1 MALISGTV
9 GVIGSA
15 IANSIAGVWSSAT
28 KGLSR
33 TSKRFRKFEYSY
45 AKRMYPKGTTKA
57 QAKKIEARRRE
68 KTKKTT
74 KGIYGSVKK
83 IGQDASKV
91 MMKMD
96 VVNPIEITKSIMDSM
111 YRVTLALLA
120 IAGVAGMIYI
130 VQVEVSGG
138 EPLFTNTLG
147 SIGELMGK
155 IGYFWIAIVLLA
167 YDFTRRW
174 SRGAGV

>member
-9 GVIGSA
+9 AVIGNA
-15 IANSIAGVWSSAT
+15 IGNSIAGVWSSAT

-33 TSKRFRKFEYSY
+33 ASKRFRKFEYDY
-45 AKRMYPKGTTKA
+45 AKRSYPKGTTKA

-68 KTKKTT
+68 KAKKVS
-74 KGIYGSVKK
+74 KGIYSDVKGF
-83 IGQDASKV
+83 GQSASKV

-96 VVNPIEITKSIMDSM
+96 VVNPIEIAKGIMDSM
-111 YRVTLALLA
+111 YRVTFALLA

-130 VQVEVSGG
+130 SRDAAVFES
-138 EPLFTNTLG
+138 TLS

-167 YDFTRRW
+167 YDFATRW
-174 SRGAGV
+174 SRGAGT